1 MGFPVENCFEGCF
14 LGQANLYAKFA
25 IAKMKTHESFDP
37 TGTIYFGLLLSL
49 QNAHLDLPMR
59 NAPPCR
65 YTMTAFLL
73 LALREG
79 V

>member
-14 LGQANLYAKFA
+14 LGQANSQAKIA
-25 IAKMKTHESFDP
+25 MAKMKTHLTYESFDP
-37 TGTIYFGLLLSL
+37 TGLLLSL
-49 QNAHLDLPMR
+49 YNAHLDLPMR
-59 NAPPCR
+59 NAPPCK

-73 LALREG
+73 FALSEG

>member
-14 LGQANLYAKFA
+14 LGQANSQAKIVMA
-25 IAKMKTHESFDP
+25 TYESFDP
-37 TGTIYFGLLLSL
+37 TGLLLSL
-49 QNAHLDLPMR
+49 YNAHLDLPMR
-59 NAPPCR
+59 NAPPCK

-73 LALREG
+73 FALSEG